1 MITISSRKVQLCCR
15 GWLGENNV
23 AKGSSLFRGGQAMD
37 LKDTISQGFDRVG
50 LSEVRGLR

>member
-23 AKGSSLFRGGQAMD
+23 VKGSSLLRGGQAMD

>member
-1 MITISSRKVQLCCR
+1 MLPADGWVRTMLSR
-15 GWLGENNV
+15 V
-23 AKGSSLFRGGQAMD
+23 ALYAED